1 MQAAGNVNVSYEVW
15 PCFTKKPKILLLIL
29 PRIVYIR
36 NYFSTFTLAPHAY
49 LPVSTVIFLIPGRP
63 VFASKRTNLR
73 LDFLQVFIC
82 QLHVSL
88 LASLCLPAALSN
100 QHLGSHKIQ
109 T

>member
-36 NYFSTFTLAPHAY
+36 NYFSTFTLAPHWH
-49 LPVSTVIFLIPGRP
+49 
-63 VFASKRTNLR
+63 
-73 LDFLQVFIC
+73 IC
-82 QLHVSL
+82 QSVQLFFSFQVGL
-88 LASLCLPAALSN
+88 YLQAK
-100 QHLGSHKIQ
+100 GQ